1 LSLWY
6 SLPTHDTHQFFFFQI
21 YCLVNSLVLIGAL
34 FVESVW
40 LNDPIMRKFRN
51 QCAMLF
57 ILINFKYY
65 HAHVICMDV
74 GAHGHQNHVFYVHSC
89 RVVTLIIS
97 FLAEHFN
104 CSITRC
110 IEEIN
115 WGQVCVSFLHYF
127 FFLEHTSKRVSLYI
141 RRKPSRRRKHYKV
154 VAKLRRNSQK
164 VKESCTRL
172 TLLSLR
178 VLFLH

>member
-1 LSLWY
+1 MIHIS
-6 SLPTHDTHQFFFFQI
+6 FFFQI
-21 YCLVNSLVLIGAL
+21 YCLENSLVLIGAL
-34 FVESVW
+34 FVESVL

-104 CSITRC
+104 CSITQRL
-110 IEEIN
+110 EEIN
-115 WGQVCVSFLHYF
+115 
-127 FFLEHTSKRVSLYI
+127 
-141 RRKPSRRRKHYKV
+141 
-154 VAKLRRNSQK
+154 
-164 VKESCTRL
+164 
-172 TLLSLR
+172 
-178 VLFLH
+178 